1 MPTDSVEREKV
12 QFVVLRQF
20 RDLPDA
26 LVVKSILDSAGI
38 ECLLGDEN
46 IVRLDWFWSNLV
58 GGVKLWVRQQDL
70 EQAEN
75 LIEQNPPEEFNIE
88 GVGEFKQPR
97 CPMCESFEVSF
108 EPLRKRIAFLS
119 AYAGMPLPLKR
130 QGWKCHSCGHSWP
143 KFDDAIE
150 QHSI

>member
-1 MPTDSVEREKV
+1 MPTDNLETEPA

-20 RDLPDA
+20 RDLPDT

-75 LIEQNPPEEFNIE
+75 LIEQNPPEEFNVE

-97 CPMCESFEVSF
+97 CPICKSFDVSF
-108 EPLRKRIAFLS
+108 EPLNKRIAFIS
-119 AYAGMPLPLKR
+119 T
-130 QGWKCHSCGHSWP
+130 
-143 KFDDAIE
+143 
-150 QHSI
+150 

>member
-1 MPTDSVEREKV
+1 MPTDNLEVEQA
-12 QFVVLRQF
+12 QFVVSRHF
-20 RDLPDA
+20 RDLADA

-58 GGVKLWVRQQDL
+58 GGVKLWVRQRDL

-75 LIEQNPPEEFNIE
+75 LIEQSPPEEFNVE

-97 CPMCESFEVSF
+97 CPVCESFDVSF

-119 AYAGMPLPLKR
+119 ASAGMPLPL
-130 QGWKCHSCGHSWP
+130 
-143 KFDDAIE
+143 
-150 QHSI
+150 

>member
-1 MPTDSVEREKV
+1 MPTDNLETEPA

-20 RDLPDA
+20 RDLPDT

-58 GGVKLWVRQQDL
+58 GGIKLWVRQQDL

-75 LIEQNPPEEFNIE
+75 LIEQNRPKNSTWREL
-88 GVGEFKQPR
+88 
-97 CPMCESFEVSF
+97 ESSSSLAVQ
-108 EPLRKRIAFLS
+108 S
-119 AYAGMPLPLKR
+119 ANRSTYRLN
-130 QGWKCHSCGHSWP
+130 H
-143 KFDDAIE
+143 
-150 QHSI
+150 